1 MKTRITTLFLDIGGV
16 LLTNGWDTALR
27 KKTAEH
33 FGIDPEVVT
42 GRHHLTYDVYE
53 AGKMSIH
60 DYLKS
65 IIFFEPRPFTEKDV
79 IKYILEQ
86 ATPLEETITL
96 IKKLKAV
103 YNLRIAVVSN
113 EGRDIAADRIERFN
127 LKEFVDFF
135 IVSAFVHFRKPDLDI
150 FHLALDVAQVKPSE
164 VAYVEDRM
172 LHVEAATSLGIHGI
186 LHENADTTRA
196 KLAQLGLAL

>member
-27 KKTAEH
+27 KRTAEH
-33 FGIDPEVVT
+33 FDIDPDVIT
-42 GRHHLTYDVYE
+42 SRHHLTYDVYE
-53 AGKMSIH
+53 GGKMSLH
-60 DYLKS
+60 DYLRS
-65 IIFFEPRPFTEKDV
+65 IIFFEPRPFTEKEV
-79 IKYILEQ
+79 IRFVLEQ
-86 ATPLEETITL
+86 AKPLEETITL
-96 IKKLKAV
+96 IQKLKAV

-113 EGRDIAADRIERFN
+113 EGRDIATDRIERFG
-127 LKEFVDFF
+127 LKGFVDFF

-150 FHLALDVAQVKPSE
+150 FRLALDVAQVKPAE

-186 LHENADTTRA
+186 LHEDAETTRHR
-196 KLAQLGLAL
+196 LAELGLAL